1 MECDQVKPLLDEF
14 AEGELGLPQKET
26 VEKHLE
32 GCPLCREEVSA
43 LRRTIH
49 LITEFGEVNEPPD
62 FLQRVRQR
70 IEAPARRSLLARLTE
85 RPLIARALATV
96 GCLMLV
102 ALGALLVYRQLS
114 PNLPPPSVAER
125 KPRPSQKPEVI
136 ALVRRKSEEP
146 LQETV
151 NEPAVAEGDKEGKTL
166 SRTAFGKGES
176 RAPETVT
183 PSAPD
188 EEDLGEMRGKANLDV
203 VSGNLYTNGRAYDA
217 IVTLNEKAGQVAL
230 APEES
235 PTEPKQLF
243 FTGEEL
249 ALKKKGV
256 EVGVLSS
263 LAPNADR
270 NGQLGTQG
278 GPVSERLSSARS
290 LVRQGLEPTP
300 HAEGYIAG
308 QPAPATPGAPLP
320 ETQQTVPPLSVESPP
335 SPEAQARFLYRDM
348 PKGRDSPPQ
357 APAISSEARTAGDEY
372 RLALPQEERALP
384 ETANQAGTE
393 GAAGEYVQP
402 NRPEPGRHFEG
413 LPDETGGAH
422 LGLRYAPAVDDDA
435 DVSDL
440 TGLLERQDE
449 GASGDTVPEFLL
461 TVQNRRKALEEIS
474 RFVADLGGETKSISP
489 QQVLARGIALRE
501 SGGLVIILPRAVYEK
516 FRDKFPIRPA
526 SRGRVLVE
534 YEASE
539 SGRVRQ
545 RQAPGQEIVT
555 FVLRVI
561 ESSPPRPSQEAVR

>member
-14 AEGELGLPQKET
+14 VEGELSSPEKET

-32 GCPLCREEVSA
+32 DCPSCREEVSA
-43 LRRTIH
+43 LRRTMR
-49 LITEFGEVNEPPD
+49 LIAEFGEVNEPSD

-114 PNLPPPSVAER
+114 PNLPPSVAER

-136 ALVRRKSEEP
+136 ALVRSKSEEP
-146 LQETV
+146 LHETV
-151 NEPAVAEGDKEGKTL
+151 NEPDVAEGEKEGEIL
-166 SRTAFGKGES
+166 SRTAFGKADS
-176 RAPETVT
+176 RARETAT
-183 PSAPD
+183 PSAPHEQD
-188 EEDLGEMRGKANLDV
+188 WGEVRGKANLDV
-203 VSGNLYTNGRAYDA
+203 VSGYSYTNGRAYDA
-217 IVTLNEKAGQVAL
+217 MVALNEKAGRVAL

-235 PTEPKQLF
+235 PAEQKQLL
-243 FTGEEL
+243 FTGEEV
-249 ALKKKGV
+249 ALKKKNV
-256 EVGVLSS
+256 EVGALLS
-263 LAPNADR
+263 LDPNADQKD
-270 NGQLGTQG
+270 QLATQG
-278 GPVSERLSSARS
+278 GPASERLSSAGS
-290 LVRQGLEPTP
+290 LVRQELEPTP

-320 ETQQTVPPLSVESPP
+320 ETQETVPPLSVESPP
-335 SPEAQARFLYRDM
+335 SPEARAKFLYRDM
-348 PKGRDSPPQ
+348 PKGGESPPE
-357 APAISSEARTAGDEY
+357 APAISSEVRTAGDEY

-384 ETANQAGTE
+384 ETMNQAGT
-393 GAAGEYVQP
+393 GVTAGEYVQP
-402 NRPEPGRHFEG
+402 NRPELGRHFEG

-422 LGLRYAPAVDDDA
+422 LGLRYAPAVDDDD

-474 RFVADLGGETKSISP
+474 RFVVDLGGETKSISP
-489 QQVLARGIALRE
+489 QQVLARGVALQKDE
-501 SGGLVIILPRAVYEK
+501 GLVIILPRAGYEK
-516 FRDKFPIRPA
+516 FQDKFPIRPA
-526 SRGRVLVE
+526 SRGGVLVE
-534 YEASE
+534 YEHGM
-539 SGRVRQ
+539 SGQVERR
-545 RQAPGQEIVT
+545 RARGQETVT

-561 ESSPPRPSQEAVR
+561 ESSPRPPSQQAVP